1 MSDVA
6 AIPDA
11 LRQILRDYCHMEWYE
26 TRELRAEITDSSTP
40 PRRRELFE
48 SFRTQLDDAI
58 SRGYISSDQF
68 LAMTADD
75 CESNG
80 EVVERLKTIRNEV
93 FGA

>member
-11 LRQILRDYCHMEWYE
+11 LRQVLRDYCHMEWYE
-26 TRELRAEITDSSTP
+26 THELRGEITGSSTP
-40 PRRRELFE
+40 PKRRELFE
-48 SFRTQLDDAI
+48 AFRTQLDDAI
-58 SRGYISSDQF
+58 SRGYISPDQF